1 MKRAGPTFVTWM
13 LGRLAHPLSVA
24 KCNLCGRSTDGT
36 GEVRAS
42 ARLLCATCLRDR
54 LVESLRDRAG

>member
-24 KCNLCGRSTDGT
+24 KCDVCGRSTDGT
-36 GEVRAS
+36 GAERTP
-42 ARLLCATCLRDR
+42 ARILCANCLRAR